1 MTLTYLPSNEDYGDL
16 HYLSLMLRRKK
27 KPPAEIAT
35 HQAIRHESPY
45 FVRHLQRNAYV
56 ERHKRIVRY
65 DFSCPRSGP
74 HHLTMSS
81 LDWFIRNELK
91 TRHLRLLVALDEL
104 RHVGKVASHINVT
117 QPAVSKMLAEM
128 EKELGLKLFE
138 RTPKGVT
145 PTVYGESL
153 IKHARR
159 LLSGYND
166 ARDELKDLIAG
177 DMGRLR
183 VGVLS
188 NVVSALLPLSVALL
202 KRQSP
207 GTNVLLREGTME
219 RLLPQMLQGDID
231 IIVGRLAEK
240 HSLPELG
247 SKVLAQEP
255 VVLITRPGHPLL
267 ARQKLDWVDIMRYP
281 WVLPSSEGLLHEPL
295 ERTFEQQ
302 GFSMPA
308 NFVEALSVQFVI
320 AYLQLTDSI
329 ATMTRDIADH
339 YRQQGQTALLPFN
352 FPKLM
357 RPLGVVWNK
366 HRTKPPALELFVAC
380 LEEAVKT
387 NSAV

>member
-1 MTLTYLPSNEDYGDL
+1 MT
-16 HYLSLMLRRKK
+16 
-27 KPPAEIAT
+27 
-35 HQAIRHESPY
+35 
-45 FVRHLQRNAYV
+45 
-56 ERHKRIVRY
+56 
-65 DFSCPRSGP
+65 
-74 HHLTMSS
+74 S

-117 QPAVSKMLAEM
+117 QPAVSKVLSEM

-145 PTVYGESL
+145 PTIYGESL
-153 IKHARR
+153 IKHARQ
-159 LLSGYND
+159 LLKGYND
-166 ARDELKDLIAG
+166 ARDDLKDLIAG
-177 DMGRLR
+177 KKSRLR

-219 RLLPQMLQGDID
+219 RLLPQMLQGEID

-240 HSLPELG
+240 HSLPELE

-255 VVLITRPGHPLL
+255 VVLVTRPLHPLL
-267 ARQKLDWVDIMRYP
+267 LQDRLDWSDIMQYP

-302 GFSMPA
+302 GLSMPSD
-308 NFVEALSVQFVI
+308 FVEALSIEFVI
-320 AYLQLTDSI
+320 AYLQLTDAI
-329 ATMTRDIADH
+329 ATMTRDIADY
-339 YRQQGQTALLPFN
+339 YRQRSQLALIPFN
-352 FPKLM
+352 FPKMM
-357 RPLGVVWNK
+357 RPLGIIW
-366 HRTKPPALELFVAC
+366 TKNRAQPPALALFVSC
-380 LEEAVKT
+380 LEKAAKK
-387 NSAV
+387 NSLTEKNLNE